1 MNRAPWTI
9 VLAFVLVLG
18 IGIGAV
24 AGGVHTPAA
33 HGNRASAS
41 PNSPLT
47 PAVCSYPTV
56 DNVAAY
62 GGAPASGSFTTTA
75 GDLLVAYVSIAAY
88 GGVPNTPAI
97 SDGGTDTWTQG
108 PVSSVTGGAHNHA
121 SSYFTA
127 TAAASGAQAFT
138 LPGVSEWSVLVI
150 YELAPSGGDSL
161 SFGTIANES
170 GTGSLSISATN
181 GICALG
187 MTLAADDY
195 NNPTPGTTFTPPVG
209 WTVDAGASYGGG
221 SIASTAASTT
231 IASSGTESATFT
243 GGAHVGDGVMI
254 TYGQVPPPP
263 ATAPTNLVLTP
274 ISSSEIDLAWTN
286 PSGESLIASTVY
298 EFAGATVCSGAPS
311 ATYSFAVA
319 ASSFA
324 DTNLTLG
331 TSNSFEVAVSN
342 ATGYGPNSSCETAR
356 TLGPPTAPT
365 GLTVSAIS
373 TTELDLAWVQSPGT
387 VTDSHVYQ
395 SLGAGCSSPTP
406 IDLGTPLVFYA
417 ATGLAPATVFSFTVT
432 ASNASGESVNST
444 CVENA
449 TLPDAPNFVVAS
461 TEPLSPPF
469 NYGETLIDLTWS
481 PPSGTL
487 VGQNVSVFA
496 SDCSTPVAG
505 PYPETAGATGATIG
519 SLVAGQSY
527 CFEVSASTLGG
538 VGLLSTP
545 TSASINT
552 TLPLAPT
559 AVLVTAFSTSL
570 FSIAWTDPS
579 GNLTGFYTAEAFA
592 PNDCGGVVLFTV
604 TGSLANPYSWGIVS
618 AGDSACVEVA
628 ANTSGGMGPFSTPTS
643 TSINATLPDPV
654 TGATN
659 ATVSSS
665 EINLAWTN
673 PGGNLTVVVIVT
685 YAGGSCGGSPLTVS
699 SLGVTTSYHA
709 TGLNGSTTYSFAVI
723 PYTSGGAGSFSCLSN
738 STFAPPPPPL
748 PPPPSP
754 TGILVGLLLL
764 ALVLLTFLAFADSR
778 RKETR

>member
-56 DNVAAY
+56 DNSATF
-62 GGAPASGSFTTTA
+62 GGAPATGSFTTTT
-75 GDLLVAYVSIAAY
+75 GDLLIVYESNAAFGGTPVS
-88 GGVPNTPAI
+88 PAI
-97 SDGGTDTWTQG
+97 SDGGTDSWTQG
-108 PVSSVTGGAHNHA
+108 PVSLVTTAGHEHS

-127 TAAASGAQAFT
+127 TAAASGAQSFSIPSGT
-138 LPGVSEWSVLVI
+138 QWSVIDI
-150 YELAPSGGDSL
+150 YELAPSGGDVL
-161 SFGTIANES
+161 SFGVIANET
-170 GTGSLSISATN
+170 GAGSLSVSAAN
-181 GICALG
+181 GNCALG
-187 MTLAADDY
+187 MTFAADDF
-195 NNPTPGTTFTPPVG
+195 NNPSSATVLAAPVG
-209 WTVDAGASYGGG
+209 WTNDGSSASFGGG
-221 SIASTAASTT
+221 SIASTLSSAT
-231 IASSGTESATFT
+231 IAASGTESATFT

-254 TYGQVPPPP
+254 TYGAAPPPP
-263 ATAPTNLVLTP
+263 QPPAPTGLTATT
-274 ISSSEIDLAWTN
+274 ISSTEIDLAWTN
-286 PSGESLIASTVY
+286 PSV
-298 EFAGATVCSGAPS
+298 V
-311 ATYSFAVA
+311 TYGLVDSFV
-319 ASSFA
+319 
-324 DTNLTLG
+324 N
-331 TSNSFEVAVSN
+331 
-342 ATGYGPNSSCETAR
+342 
-356 TLGPPTAPT
+356 
-365 GLTVSAIS
+365 
-373 TTELDLAWVQSPGT
+373 
-387 VTDSHVYQ
+387 Q

-406 IDLGTPLVFYA
+406 INLGSVATSYA
-417 ATGLAPATVFSFTVT
+417 ATGLAPATEFSFEVS
-432 ASNASGESVNST
+432 AANATGQGATST
-444 CVENA
+444 CVDA
-449 TLPDAPNFVVAS
+449 FTLYPAPPAPTNVVAS
-461 TEPLSPPF
+461 TEPLDPPHD
-469 NYGETLIDLTWS
+469 YGLTLIDLTWTAS
-481 PPSGTL
+481 SGGGLIGT
-487 VGQNVSVFA
+487 NVSVFGP
-496 SDCSTPVAG
+496 DCSTPVAG
-505 PYPETAGATGATIG
+505 PYAESGSATGATIG
-519 SLVAGQSY
+519 SLTAGTTY
-527 CFEVSASTLGG
+527 CFEVSSSTNGG
-538 VGLLSTP
+538 EGPFSTP
-545 TSASINT
+545 TSAAINT
-552 TLPLAPT
+552 TLPNAPT
-559 AVLVTAFSTSL
+559 AVIVTAASTAL

-754 TGILVGLLLL
+754 TGILFGLLLL